1 MSNPLDKK
9 NKNKVP
15 KQGEIWL
22 IKCDKIKEFS
32 KDYRPALVISN
43 DLQNEYGKYAVVAM
57 MTTDDLENIQ
67 LFEVFIKN
75 TPETGLDEPSKIV
88 LNHPFTVFKELRLE
102 KRLGVVSKEVMEKA
116 KVAWKIAFNVEEW
129 RTPLS

>member
-1 MSNPLDKK
+1 MSKELDERVK
-9 NKNKVP
+9 NKIP
-15 KQGEIWL
+15 KRGEIWL

-32 KDYRPALVISN
+32 KDYRPALIVSN
-43 DLQNEYGKYAVVAM
+43 DLQNKYGNYAVVAM

-88 LNHPFTVFKELRLE
+88 LNHPFTVFKKLRLE
-102 KRLGVVSKEVMEKA
+102 KHLGVASRETMEKA
-116 KVAWKIAFNVEEW
+116 KVAWKVAFDTEDW
-129 RTPLS
+129 

>member
-1 MSNPLDKK
+1 MSKELDKSGK
-9 NKNKVP
+9 AKKIP
-15 KQGEIWL
+15 KRGEIWL

-32 KDYRPALVISN
+32 KDYRPGLIISN
-43 DLQNEYGKYAVVAM
+43 DLQNEYGDYAAVAM
-57 MTTDDLENIQ
+57 MTTDDLENVQ

-88 LNHPFTVFKELRLE
+88 LNHPFTIFKELRLE
-102 KRLGVVSKEVMEKA
+102 KRLGVVSREVMEKV

-129 RTPLS
+129 